1 MTPVFLDQTQIDPL
15 ERSGAGIAVAALGA
29 AATVWALA
37 TISLRFAYTSYDP
50 VVFGFVC
57 AAAAAWDEERLIQT
71 TIIAAWGVVAGAAAV
86 LLNAGISIP
95 LVPWIVTGAGVALA
109 TATLGRRPARMIA
122 AVPAGALA
130 TLSGYV
136 LGAYLLP
143 AEAEQLPGIGYASL
157 AQPMAAL
164 MLVVISVLMITVP
177 RRGEPQIVINRYR
190 QKSSRL
196 P

>member
-1 MTPVFLDQTQIDPL
+1 MPTVFLDQTQTDPP
-15 ERSGAGIAVAALGA
+15 ERSGAGIAVGAVAA

-37 TISLRFAYTSYDP
+37 SISLRFGYTSYDP

-57 AAAAAWDEERLIQT
+57 AAAAAWDGQQLIQT
-71 TIIAAWGVVAGAAAV
+71 MITATWGVVAGAAGA
-86 LLNAGISIP
+86 LLGAGMSIP

-109 TATLGRRPARMIA
+109 AAALSRIPTRMVA

-136 LGAYLLP
+136 LGSYFFP
-143 AEAEQLPGIGYASL
+143 VKPEQVLGSGYPSL
-157 AQPMAAL
+157 AQPVAAL
-164 MLVVISVLMITVP
+164 MLVVISALMITAP

-190 QKSSRL
+190 QKPYRH